1 MNLRDNDGCDHI
13 GAGEFKCVFMMEE
26 IVAIRD
32 IKYCPFLHKIFF
44 YQFSSL
50 SLQCLTINVLLMCTR
65 ELKCSYRLDAIQSAS
80 PDTSIPVCHCGEK
93 NKKTPID
100 YISRRINLCNV

>member
-50 SLQCLTINVLLMCTR
+50 SR
-65 ELKCSYRLDAIQSAS
+65 
-80 PDTSIPVCHCGEK
+80 
-93 NKKTPID
+93 
-100 YISRRINLCNV
+100 CNV